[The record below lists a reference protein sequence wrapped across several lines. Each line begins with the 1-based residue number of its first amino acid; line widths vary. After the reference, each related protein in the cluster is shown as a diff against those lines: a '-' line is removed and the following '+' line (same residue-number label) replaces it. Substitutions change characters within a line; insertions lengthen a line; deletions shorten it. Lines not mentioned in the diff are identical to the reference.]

1 MIFGS
6 TFSGHVK
13 TQNHQWV
20 ESKVIAFFI
29 PIAIPYS
36 FLVTEVTG
44 TGRKGIELN
53 VVPVSVSAILL
64 RAIVT
69 VIAFF
74 AVAASIANLTELP
87 WLIPVALAS
96 LAAFYYA
103 WFIFGKTQPE
113 EMLVREAFYR
123 TTGFSVLP
131 EWLRN
136 AQLTRFYTSLYQHY
150 QQHLKDRE
158 LSSLDE
164 NGLYQLIA
172 FRSMEKIWNKQQE
185 PHADI
190 AQAHWLLL
198 PGFTFVKK

>member
-6 TFSGHVK
+6 TYSGHVK

-20 ESKVIAFFI
+20 ESKVVAFFI
-29 PIAIPYS
+29 PIAIPSS
-36 FLVTEVTG
+36 FLVTEVTVA
-44 TGRKGIELN
+44 GRRGIELN
-53 VVPVSVSAILL
+53 IVPVSVTAILL

-74 AVAASIANLTELP
+74 AVAASAANVTNLP

-96 LAAFYYA
+96 LVAFYYA
-103 WFIFGKTQPE
+103 WFVYGKTQPE

-136 AQLTRFYTSLYQHY
+136 AQLTSFYSSLYQHY
-150 QQHLKDRE
+150 QQNLKDRE
-158 LSSLDE
+158 ISSLDE
-164 NGLYQLIA
+164 NALYRLLA
-172 FRSMEKIWNKQQE
+172 FRSVERIWHKRQE
-185 PHADI
+185 PHADVAL
-190 AQAHWLLL
+190 AQELLL

>member
-53 VVPVSVSAILL
+53 VVPISVTAILL

-69 VIAFF
+69 VVSFF
-74 AVAASIANLTELP
+74 TVAASVANVTNLP
-87 WLIPVALAS
+87 WLIPVALVS
-96 LAAFYYA
+96 LAGFYYA
-103 WFIFGKTQPE
+103 WFVFGKTKPE

-123 TTGFSVLP
+123 TTGFSVMP

-136 AQLTRFYTSLYQHY
+136 SQLTSFYTSLYQHY
-150 QQHLKDRE
+150 QHNLKDRE

-164 NGLYQLIA
+164 NALYQLLA

-190 AQAHWLLL
+190 AQAQRLLL